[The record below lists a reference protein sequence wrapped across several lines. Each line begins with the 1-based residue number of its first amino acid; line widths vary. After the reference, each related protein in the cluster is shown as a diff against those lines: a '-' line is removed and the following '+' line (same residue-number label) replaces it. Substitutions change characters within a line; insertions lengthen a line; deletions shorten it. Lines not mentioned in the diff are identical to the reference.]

1 MTITA
6 VLSVLVLAAACASS
20 SQRTTSAPTKRASAT
35 APATGDPSPSPSPTP
50 TTAPLGAAGT
60 FQVGQRELT
69 FTEPAH
75 TGPTGQHVAQRSL
88 LTKIR
93 YPLAQGSGGSQPAT
107 GPLPLLVFGPGFQFC
122 SDSYDDLL
130 QTWASAGYVV
140 AAVDFPKTDCYT
152 GASAN
157 ETDLVNEPS
166 DMSYVLSKLLEI
178 SAGPGDLFSGLLN
191 PNEVAAA
198 GHSDGGDTV
207 AALAANTCCA
217 DHRLKAVAVLS
228 GAEWAQMPGKYFTQG
243 APPMLFAQGSADT
256 VNPPSASV
264 TLYRSDVGGTRY
276 YLNLLGAD
284 HMGPYTATAPVEQL
298 VARTTLAFFDRY
310 VLGQAGAQ
318 ATMTQ
323 DGNVAGIA
331 QLDSGGHVPHGA
343 GLPA

>member
-1 MTITA
+1 M
-6 VLSVLVLAAACASS
+6 
-20 SQRTTSAPTKRASAT
+20 
-35 APATGDPSPSPSPTP
+35 
-50 TTAPLGAAGT
+50 
-60 FQVGQRELT
+60 
-69 FTEPAH
+69 
-75 TGPTGQHVAQRSL
+75 

-107 GPLPLLVFGPGFQFC
+107 GPLPLLVFGPGFHLC

-140 AAVDFPKTDCYT
+140 AAVNFPRTDCYT
-152 GASAN
+152 GTSD
-157 ETDLVNEPS
+157 ESDLVNEPS

-178 SAGPGDLFSGLLN
+178 SAGPGDPFSGLLN

-207 AALAANTCCA
+207 AALAANACCA

-243 APPMLFAQGSADT
+243 APPMLFAQGSADP
-256 VNPPSASV
+256 VNPPSSSV

-284 HMGPYTATAPVEQL
+284 HMGPYTATNPVEKL

-310 VLGQAGAQ
+310 VLGQAGAL

-323 DGNVAGIA
+323 DGNVAGTA
-331 QLDSGGHVPHGA
+331 QLDSGGHVPRGA